1 VFHLRTR
8 PSLRC
13 HSPAVIRFLPEL
25 EHLEER
31 TVPAAVL
38 PAGFVETPFATG
50 LNQPT
55 AMEFAP
61 DGRLFVAEKGG
72 SLRVILPN
80 GTLLPTPFLT
90 VPVNTASER
99 GLIGIT
105 FDPNFAT
112 NRFIYVYYTTN
123 AATPVNRISRFTA
136 DAVNP
141 NVAQAGS
148 EQIILDNIPSTN
160 GNHNGGALHFG
171 TDGMLYVGVG
181 ESGVGSNSQTL
192 TNVAGKILRLN
203 VAAFPNIIPPDNPFV
218 GTPGARGEIW
228 ALGFR
233 NPFTF
238 NVQSTTGTIFVN
250 DVGQNTFEEI
260 DNLVKGGNYG
270 WPNAE
275 GPSTSGFINPIFF
288 YPHNGNNAA
297 ITGGVF
303 YQSSALSITFQGS
316 YFFSD
321 YLLGFIQRL
330 TPAGQAVGFATNA
343 DSPVDL
349 DVGPDGALYYLSI
362 NSGKVFRIS
371 ATPTIPPG
379 SPTGVIAVGA
389 EAGTPGFVQV
399 FDARSGRLRARFL
412 PYGGAF
418 RGGVRVAVGDVNHDG
433 VPDIITGPGPGAG
446 PNVKVIDGASGAL
459 NRSFFGLPPR
469 FLGGVYVAAGDV
481 NGDGFADIIVGAGT
495 GSIITVFDGATGGL
509 IRIFSALPPGFR
521 GGVSVAAGDLNGD
534 GRADIIA
541 GAGPGSPG
549 AVIAFN
555 GVTGA
560 PITAFFPYG
569 PAFRGGVFVAAGD
582 VDGDG
587 VADIITGPGVGAVS
601 LVRVFNAGGTHPLS
615 SFLALPPASHGGARV
630 AAVDV
635 TGDGKDE
642 VVVGFGR
649 GLGSAVGVFDPLTL
663 ALDRVFLGLSEI
675 RSTGVFVG

>member
-1 VFHLRTR
+1 VFHLRTHNR
-8 PSLRC
+8 F
-13 HSPAVIRFLPEL
+13 HSHSAAAIRFIPEL

-31 TVPAAVL
+31 SVPATVL
-38 PAGFVETPFATG
+38 PAGFVETPFAIG

-72 SLRVILPN
+72 SLRVVLPN

-99 GLIGIT
+99 GLIGVA

-112 NRFIYVYYTTN
+112 NRFIYIYYTTN

-136 DAVNP
+136 DPANP
-141 NVAQAGS
+141 NVAQAAS

-171 TDGMLYVGVG
+171 TDGMLYVGIG
-181 ESGVGSNSQTL
+181 ESGVASNAQDLST
-192 TNVAGKILRLN
+192 VAGKILRLN

-228 ALGFR
+228 ALGMR

-238 NVQSTTGTIFVN
+238 NVQPGTGKIYVN

-270 WPNAE
+270 WPAAE
-275 GPSTSGFINPIFF
+275 GPSTNPSFINPIFF
-288 YPHNGNNAA
+288 YPHNGNAAA

-303 YQSSALSITFQGS
+303 YQSTALSVTFQGS

-321 YLLGFIQRL
+321 FLMDFIARL
-330 TPAGQAVGFATNA
+330 TPAGQEVGFATNA
-343 DSPVDL
+343 NSPVDL

-371 ATPTIPPG
+371 ATQTIPPG
-379 SPTGVIAVGA
+379 SPTGIIAIGA
-389 EAGTPGFVQV
+389 DAGAPGFVQV
-399 FDARSGRLRARFL
+399 FDARSGGLRARLL
-412 PYGGAF
+412 PYGAF

-433 VPDIITGPGPGAG
+433 IPDIITGPGPGAR
-446 PNVKVIDGASGAL
+446 PNVKVIDGATGGLS
-459 NRSFFGLPPR
+459 RSFFALPPT
-469 FLGGVYVAAGDV
+469 FLGGVFVAAGDA
-481 NGDGFADIIVGAGT
+481 NGDGFADIIVGAGS
-495 GSIITVFDGATGGL
+495 GSTITVFDGRTGGL
-509 IRIFSALPPGFR
+509 IRAFSALPPTFR
-521 GGVSVAAGDLNGD
+521 GGVTVAAGDLNGD
-534 GRADIIA
+534 GRADIVA
-541 GAGPGSPG
+541 GVGPGSPG
-549 AVIAFN
+549 GVIAFN

-560 PITAFFPYG
+560 PLTAFLPYG
-569 PAFRGGVFVAAGD
+569 PTFRGGVFVAAGD

-587 VADIITGPGVGAVS
+587 IADIITGPGVGAVP
-601 LVRVFNAGGTHPLS
+601 LVRVFNGGGTHPLS
-615 SFLALPPASHGGARV
+615 TFLAVPGNHGGARV
-630 AAVDV
+630 AAVDM

>member
-8 PSLRC
+8 NSLHG
-13 HSPAVIRFLPEL
+13 HSPAIMRFLPEL

-38 PAGFVETPFATG
+38 PPGFAEAPFATG

-90 VPVNTASER
+90 VAVNTVSER

-105 FDPNFAT
+105 LDPNFAT

-123 AATPVNRISRFTA
+123 ASTPVNRISRFTA
-136 DAVNP
+136 DPTNP
-141 NVAQAGS
+141 NVAQAAS

-160 GNHNGGALHFG
+160 GNHNGGSLHFG
-171 TDGMLYVGVG
+171 VDGKLYVGVG
-181 ESGVGSNSQTL
+181 ESGVANNSQILGTL
-192 TNVAGKILRLN
+192 AGKILRLN
-203 VAAFPNIIPPDNPFV
+203 VAAFPNIIPADNPFV

-238 NVQSTTGTIFVN
+238 NVQPGTGTIFVN
-250 DVGQNTFEEI
+250 DVGRALFEEI

-275 GPSTSGFINPIFF
+275 GPSTLGFINPIFF
-288 YPHNGNNAA
+288 YPHNGNAAA

-303 YQSSALSITFQGS
+303 YQSTALPAIFRGS

-321 YLLGFIQRL
+321 FILGFIRRL
-330 TPAGQAVGFATNA
+330 TPAGQAIDFATNA
-343 DSPVDL
+343 ASPVDL

-362 NSGKVFRIS
+362 NSGTVFRIS
-371 ATPTIPPG
+371 GPPTTPPG
-379 SPTGVIAVGA
+379 SPTGIIAVGA

-399 FDARSGRLRARFL
+399 FDALSGGLRARFL
-412 PYGGAF
+412 PDGAF
-418 RGGVRVAVGDVNHDG
+418 QGGVRVAVGDVNHDG
-433 VPDIITGPGPGAG
+433 IPDIITGPGPGAG
-446 PNVKVIDGASGAL
+446 PNVKVIDGATGGL
-459 NRSFFGLPPR
+459 IRNFFALPPR

-495 GSIITVFDGATGGL
+495 GSVITVFDGATGGL
-509 IRIFSALPPGFR
+509 IRAFSALPPGFR
-521 GGVSVAAGDLNGD
+521 GGLSVAAGDLNGD

-541 GAGPGSPG
+541 GAGPGAPG
-549 AVIAFN
+549 VVIAFN
-555 GVTGA
+555 GLTGA
-560 PITAFFPYG
+560 PLTAFLPYG
-569 PAFRGGVFVAAGD
+569 PTFRGGVFVAAGD

-587 VADIITGPGVGAVS
+587 VADIITGPGVGAVP
-601 LVRVFNAGGTHPLS
+601 LVRVFNAGGTHALS
-615 SFLALPPASHGGARV
+615 SFLAVPGSHGGARV

>member
-8 PSLRC
+8 NSLHS

-31 TVPAAVL
+31 SVPATSL
-38 PAGFVETPFATG
+38 PAGFAEAPFATG
-50 LNQPT
+50 LSTPT

-90 VPVNTASER
+90 VLVNTVSER

-136 DAVNP
+136 DPANP
-141 NVAQAGS
+141 NVAQAAS

-160 GNHNGGALHFG
+160 GNHNGGSLHFG

-181 ESGVGSNSQTL
+181 ESGVPSNAQDLST
-192 TNVAGKILRLN
+192 VAGKILRLN

-218 GTPGARGEIW
+218 GTAGARGEIW
-228 ALGFR
+228 GLGLR

-238 NVQSTTGTIFVN
+238 NVQPGTGKIYVN

-270 WPNAE
+270 WPAAE
-275 GPSTSGFINPIFF
+275 GPSTNPSFINPIFF
-288 YPHNGNNAA
+288 YPHNGSAAA

-303 YQSSALSITFQGS
+303 YQSTTLSVTFQGS

-321 YLLGFIQRL
+321 FLLGFIDRL

-343 DSPVDL
+343 NSPVDL

-371 ATPTIPPG
+371 PTPTIPPG
-379 SPTGVIAVGA
+379 SPTGIIAVGA

-399 FDARSGRLRARFL
+399 FDALSGGLRARFL
-412 PYGGAF
+412 PYGAF
-418 RGGVRVAVGDVNHDG
+418 QGGVRVAVGDVNHDG
-433 VPDIITGPGPGAG
+433 IPDIITGPGPGAR
-446 PNVKVIDGASGAL
+446 PNVKVFDGATGAL
-459 NRSFFGLPPR
+459 SRSFFALPPR

-495 GSIITVFDGATGGL
+495 GSTITVFDGATGGL
-509 IRIFSALPPGFR
+509 IRAFSALPPGFR
-521 GGVSVAAGDLNGD
+521 GGLSVAAGDLNGD

-541 GAGPGSPG
+541 GAGPGAPG
-549 AVIAFN
+549 VVIAFN
-555 GVTGA
+555 GLTGA
-560 PITAFFPYG
+560 PLTAFLPYG
-569 PAFRGGVFVAAGD
+569 PTFRGGVFVAAGD

-587 VADIITGPGVGAVS
+587 IADIITGPGVGAVP
-601 LVRVFNAGGTHPLS
+601 LVRVFNAGGTHALS
-615 SFLALPPASHGGARV
+615 SFLAVPGSHGGARV

-663 ALDRVFLGLSEI
+663 ALGRVFLGLSEI